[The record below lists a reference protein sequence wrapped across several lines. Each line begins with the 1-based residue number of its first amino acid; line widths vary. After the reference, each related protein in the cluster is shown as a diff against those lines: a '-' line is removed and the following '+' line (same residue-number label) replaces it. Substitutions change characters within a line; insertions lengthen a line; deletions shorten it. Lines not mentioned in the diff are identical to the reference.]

1 MKSKS
6 VKEIMVPLDEY
17 ATVNQEATLFEAVQA
32 LEKSWQKVRASKFK
46 HRAVLV
52 LDEKGYVVGKVSHWD
67 LLRALEPKYRKIA
80 DFDRLTH
87 FGLNPAFMKSMVD
100 KEELWSD
107 SWSLLCSR
115 ASNILVKN
123 AMRPL
128 DDDDFVDEEAT
139 LAHATHI
146 LVMGRKL
153 SVLVRRGD
161 KVVGVLRIVDVCD
174 NVCEMIKSCSI
185 G

>member
-6 VKEIMVPLDEY
+6 VKELMVPLEEY
-17 ATVNQEATLFEAVQA
+17 ATIGQDAILLDAVMA
-32 LEKSWQKVRASKFK
+32 LEKSWEQARAGKFK

-52 LDEKGYVVGKVSHWD
+52 LDDGGQVVGKVSHWD
-67 LLRALEPKYRKIA
+67 LLWAMEPKYRKIG

-87 FGLNPAFMKSMVD
+87 FGLNPDFMKSMVD

-107 SWSLLCSR
+107 PWEFMCSR
-115 ASNILVKN
+115 AANLLIKN
-123 AMRPL
+123 VMRPL
-128 DDDDFVDEEAT
+128 DRDDFVDEDST
-139 LAHATHI
+139 LAHAVHL

-161 KVVGVLRIVDVCD
+161 KVVGILRIVDVCD
-174 NVCEMIKSCSI
+174 SVCEMLKSCQT
-185 G
+185 

>member
-6 VKEIMVPLDEY
+6 VKETMVPLEEY
-17 ATVNQEATLFEAVQA
+17 ATVNQSATLFEAVQA
-32 LEKSWQKVRASKFK
+32 LERSWQKGRASKFK

-52 LDEKGYVVGKVSHWD
+52 LDDKGYVVGKVSHWD
-67 LLRALEPKYRKIA
+67 LLQAMEPKYRKIA

-100 KEELWSD
+100 KEMLWD
-107 SWSLLCSR
+107 DPWDLLCAR
-115 ASNILVKN
+115 ASNILVEN

-128 DDDDFVDEEAT
+128 SEDDFIDEEST

-174 NVCEMIKSCSI
+174 NICEMIKSCSI

>member
-1 MKSKS
+1 MKNKS
-6 VKEIMVPLDEY
+6 VKEIMVPLAEY
-17 ATVNQEATLFEAVQA
+17 ATINQEATLFEAVQA
-32 LEKSWQKVRASKFK
+32 LEKSWSQAHAAKFK

-52 LDEKGYVVGKVSHWD
+52 LDSTGHVVGKVSHWD
-67 LLRALEPKYRKIA
+67 LLQALEPKYRKIA

-87 FGLNPAFMKSMVD
+87 FGLNPTFMKSIVD
-100 KEELWSD
+100 KEELWD
-107 SWSLLCSR
+107 DPWELLCSR

-128 DDDDFVDEEAT
+128 SEDDFIEEDST
-139 LAHATHI
+139 LAHAAHM

-161 KVVGVLRIVDVCD
+161 QVVGVLRVVDVCD
-174 NVCEMIKSCSI
+174 NICAMIKSCKI
-185 G
+185 

>member
-1 MKSKS
+1 MKTKS
-6 VKEIMVPLDEY
+6 VKDIMVPLAEY
-17 ATVNQEATLFEAVQA
+17 ATTHQEATLFEAVEA
-32 LEKSWQKVRASKFK
+32 LEKSWGQARASKFK

-67 LLRALEPKYRKIA
+67 LLQALEPKYRKIA

-87 FGLNPAFMKSMVD
+87 FGLNPAFMRSMVD
-100 KEELWSD
+100 KEELWD
-107 SWSLLCSR
+107 DPWKMLCAR

-128 DDDDFVDEEAT
+128 SEDDFVDEDST
-139 LAHATHI
+139 LAHATHV

-153 SVLVRRGD
+153 SVLVRKD
-161 KVVGVLRIVDVCD
+161 NKVVGVLRIVDVCD
-174 NVCEMIKSCSI
+174 NVCDMIKSCAL
-185 G
+185 

>member
-6 VKEIMVPLDEY
+6 VKELMVPLEEY
-17 ATVNQEATLFEAVQA
+17 ATIGQDAILLDAVTA
-32 LEKSWQKVRASKFK
+32 LEKSWEQARAGKFK

-52 LDEKGYVVGKVSHWD
+52 LDDAGQVVGKVSHWD
-67 LLRALEPKYRKIA
+67 LLWAMEPKYRKIG

-87 FGLNPAFMKSMVD
+87 FGLNPDFMKSMVD

-107 SWSLLCSR
+107 PWEFMCSR
-115 ASNILVKN
+115 AANLLIKN
-123 AMRPL
+123 VMRPL
-128 DDDDFVDEEAT
+128 DRDDFVDEDST
-139 LAHATHI
+139 MAHAVHL

-161 KVVGVLRIVDVCD
+161 KVVGILRIVDVCD
-174 NVCEMIKSCSI
+174 SVCEMLKSCQT
-185 G
+185 

>member
-1 MKSKS
+1 MKTKS
-6 VKEIMVPLDEY
+6 VQDIMVPLEEY
-17 ATVNQEATLFEAVQA
+17 ATVNQDATLFDAVQA
-32 LEKSWQKVRASKFK
+32 LEKSWGQARASKFK

-52 LDEKGYVVGKVSHWD
+52 LDNGGHVVGKVSHWD
-67 LLRALEPKYRKIA
+67 LLQALEPKYRKIA

-107 SWSLLCSR
+107 PWDLLCSR

-123 AMRPL
+123 AMRSL
-128 DDDDFVDEEAT
+128 SEDDFVDENSS
-139 LAHATHI
+139 LAHAAHM

-161 KVVGVLRIVDVCD
+161 NVVGVLRVVDVCD
-174 NVCEMIKSCSI
+174 NICEMIKTCSL
-185 G
+185 

>member
-6 VKEIMVPLDEY
+6 VRDIMVPLDEY
-17 ATVNQEATLFEAVQA
+17 ATTHQEATLFETVQA
-32 LEKSWQKVRASKFK
+32 LEKSWQKAGASKFK

-52 LDEKGYVVGKVSHWD
+52 LDEKGFVIGKVSHWD
-67 LLRALEPKYRKIA
+67 LLQALEPKYRKIA

-87 FGLNPAFMKSMVD
+87 FGLNPAFMRSMVD
-100 KEELWSD
+100 KEELWD
-107 SWSLLCSR
+107 DPWNLLCAR

-128 DDDDFVDEEAT
+128 NDDDFIDEESS
-139 LAHATHI
+139 LAHAAHV

-153 SVLVRRGD
+153 SVLVRRGN

-174 NVCEMIKSCSI
+174 NICEMIKSCSI
-185 G
+185 